1 MSALLQAEAEAKYP
15 WRLTNGVDD
24 KAWAK
29 RFVYRFE
36 KGDRTMLPIQV
47 QFAYLAL
54 EKTPPDSNSSPQSN
68 KQK

>member
-1 MSALLQAEAEAKYP
+1 MSTVVRSEAEAKYP
-15 WRLTNGVDD
+15 WKLTNGVDD

-36 KGDRTMLPIQV
+36 HGDKTLLPVQV

-54 EKTPPDSNSSPQSN
+54 EKVPP
-68 KQK
+68 KIE